1 MSEATGLVANPGA
14 IATRC
19 ESSFPTG
26 APQRC
31 GGKSTGLTLS
41 VVAPDGR
48 ITDGLKVG
56 AGARKVSVL
65 LALAQV
71 EFRPSWAPPI
81 SMSSLLPNKV
91 RLTSV

>member
-1 MSEATGLVANPGA
+1 M
-14 IATRC
+14 
-19 ESSFPTG
+19 
-26 APQRC
+26 
-31 GGKSTGLTLS
+31 TLS

-48 ITDGLKVG
+48 LTDGLKVG

-81 SMSSLLPNKV
+81 SMPILLPSTA
-91 RLTSV
+91 RLPSVLRRIALSSKTSDSGNGVLRDGRDRC